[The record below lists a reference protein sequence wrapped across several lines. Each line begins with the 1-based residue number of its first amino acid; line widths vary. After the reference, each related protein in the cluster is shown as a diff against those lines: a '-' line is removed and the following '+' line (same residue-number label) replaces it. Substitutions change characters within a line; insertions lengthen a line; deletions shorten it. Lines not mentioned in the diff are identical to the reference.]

1 MGTVA
6 FVVTLIVGIAAVL
19 ALVGAVVFLVY
30 RRRYRAAHDRLTVEI
45 EAESVV
51 RPWEKGVYRGATAPG
66 YPSVRNNG
74 RIALTRRRLV
84 FLTLTGTTIT
94 IPLDQITGLG
104 QSKVFKASVAGG
116 WTHLVVHTAGG
127 DVGFFVPDL
136 DAWLRALG
144 QATGLAPNR

>member
-6 FVVTLIVGIAAVL
+6 FVVTVIAAVAAVM
-19 ALVGAVVFLVY
+19 ALVGAVFFLVY
-30 RRRYRAAHDRLTVEI
+30 RRRYRAAHDRLTAEI
-45 EAESVV
+45 EAESIV

-104 QSKVFKASVAGG
+104 QSKVFKAGVAGG

-136 DAWLRALG
+136 AAWLSALG
-144 QATGLAPNR
+144 QAAGLAPDR